1 MTTGE
6 GVVASIKYTQLMDLL
21 VSTLVIHMF
30 CISSTQGERI
40 ENNAAHTLAAKG
52 LRSREVAIFLLNTPM
67 VAWDPNADPEGPHRN
82 IALKNHGDTGLGR
95 WEVREMLQY

>member
-1 MTTGE
+1 
-6 GVVASIKYTQLMDLL
+6 
-21 VSTLVIHMF
+21 
-30 CISSTQGERI
+30 
-40 ENNAAHTLAAKG
+40 
-52 LRSREVAIFLLNTPM
+52 M